1 MRTYKD
7 AKAMAKSL
15 RDVLAV
21 RKVSVSHSECLE
33 IVAQQFGFPDWNTL
47 SSKLS
52 DEEHRPAPSKDQD
65 AHLRPSGAAPRVAA
79 SAVERVPVMPL
90 RDVVVYPGVVIP
102 IFAGRQRTIRAA
114 ELAMS
119 GDKRVMLVTQRQWGV
134 NEPTANDL
142 YPIGTLANVLEEWE
156 LRKTAESSVEDM
168 SLVSNP
174 PGATR
179 KILVKGIARAHVD
192 FLQVEDYVSGHV
204 TMLRDTGGM
213 NVGDL
218 NPLKNAVMARF
229 EQYAK
234 LSGWPP
240 KTWTAPPGPPSLAD
254 ILERFGS
261 FDLGRF
267 ADTIAAHTPL
277 RLEQKQEVLE
287 MLDVGERLEYVD
299 AVTRE
304 LEQAGWPDVSMK

>member
-15 RDVLAV
+15 RDALAD

-52 DEEHRPAPSKDQD
+52 DDQE
-65 AHLRPSGAAPRVAA
+65 AALRPTGAAPHVVAPA
-79 SAVERVPVMPL
+79 AERVPVMPL

-102 IFAGRQRTIRAA
+102 IFAGRQKTIRAA
-114 ELAMS
+114 ELAVS
-119 GDKRVMLVTQRQWGV
+119 GDKRVMLVTQRQWDV
-134 NEPTANDL
+134 NEPTADDL

-156 LRKTAESSVEDM
+156 LRKTAESSAEDM

-174 PGATR
+174 PGVTR

-192 FLQVEDYVSGHV
+192 FFHAQDYLSGHV
-204 TMLRDTGGM
+204 TVLKDTGGQ
-213 NVGDL
+213 NVGGLD
-218 NPLKNAVMARF
+218 PLKNAVMTRF
-229 EQYAK
+229 EQYAI

-240 KTWTAPPGPPSLAD
+240 KTWSAPSGPPSLAD

-261 FDLGRF
+261 LDIGRF
-267 ADTIAAHTPL
+267 ADIIAAHTPL

-287 MLDVGERLEYVD
+287 ILDVGKRLEYVD
-299 AVTRE
+299 AATRE
-304 LEQAGWPDVSMK
+304 LEQAGWTGRSPKA

>member
-21 RKVSVSHSECLE
+21 EKVSVSHSESLE

-52 DEEHRPAPSKDQD
+52 DEEHRPALSKDQD
-65 AHLRPSGAAPRVAA
+65 AALRPGAAAPAI
-79 SAVERVPVMPL
+79 ERVPVMPL
-90 RDVVVYPGVVIP
+90 RDVIVYPGVVIP
-102 IFAGRQRTIRAA
+102 IFAGRQKTIRAA

-119 GDKRVMLVTQRQWGV
+119 GDKRVMLVTQRQWDV

-156 LRKTAESSVEDM
+156 LRKTAEPSVEDM
-168 SLVSNP
+168 LLVSNP
-174 PGATR
+174 PGVTR

-192 FLQVEDYVSGHV
+192 FFRAEDYVSGHV
-204 TMLRDTGGM
+204 TVLRDTRGQD
-213 NVGDL
+213 VGNL
-218 NPLKNAVMARF
+218 APLKDAVMRRF

-234 LSGWPP
+234 LIGWPP
-240 KTWTAPPGPPSLAD
+240 KIWSAPPGPPLLAD

-261 FDLGRF
+261 LDIGRF
-267 ADTIAAHTPL
+267 ADMIAAHTPL

-287 MLDVGERLEYVD
+287 MLDVGKRLEYVD
-299 AVTRE
+299 AATKE
-304 LEQAGWPDVSMK
+304 LEQAGWPALHR